1 MMTYRMRGVDGG
13 GREDIDT
20 DLTLLELLLFQRQT
34 PILNVFVY
42 NKFKEFGLSP

>member
-1 MMTYRMRGVDGG
+1 MMTYGMRGVDGG
-13 GREDIDT
+13 GGETSTPI
-20 DLTLLELLLFQRQT
+20 LLERLLFQRQT